1 MTFKYGLGVPG
12 LFYGCACGQFVLCMF
27 YSKVIMD
34 IDWEQQAL
42 EIEKQN
48 EEARASYLSR
58 KSALSIGFADDKKK
72 ESEAQAQGGTG
83 KGKQTEND
91 EEKQG
96 LLTSDEGNINDVYK

>member
-12 LFYGCACGQFVLCMF
+12 LFYGCACGQFALCMF
-27 YSKVIMD
+27 YSKVIID
-34 IDWEQQAL
+34 INWEQQAL

-58 KSALSIGFADDKKK
+58 KSALSGENKDEGKGK
-72 ESEAQAQGGTG
+72 EGTG
-83 KGKQTEND
+83 KGLND

-96 LLTSDEGNINDVYK
+96 LLTSEEGNINDNY